1 MMPLPLSA
9 RKYLYPGLAAT
20 LLGAGLV
27 LIQVETAFAHSHY
40 LEMNLEQ
47 LMAIPVYAASKHQQT
62 IREAPS
68 SVTVIRAE
76 EIQRFGYRNFGEL
89 LRAVPGFYVSQNRG
103 STGFVGTRG
112 VNRTTDYGGRFLLQV
127 DGHRLTE
134 PVYGTLPNQQDFP
147 LNLDL
152 IERVEIV
159 RGPGSSLHGSNA
171 FFGIVN
177 VVTRKG
183 KDMDGVEAALSTGSL
198 STNTARLSYGTET
211 ETGVDVLL
219 SGTLYG
225 SSGNSDLYFPEFD
238 SAAGGTDGHARNI
251 DADHA
256 GSMFG
261 RVGYNGLTLTA
272 GHADRKKQIPSGRF
286 NAIFGDPGVTNEERR
301 TYASAEYAKT
311 LASDWEIL
319 ARGSYDRYYYEG
331 KIPMLSQQGE
341 PFDYR
346 TDIDARWL
354 RAELQASRSFGRH
367 RLTAGGE
374 YSSLY
379 DLNAHLFYEAQGYFL
394 GDRYRTDVEVV
405 NYGLYL
411 QDEFRVNDQLLFN
424 VGVRLDD
431 YDTFG
436 EAINPRLGLIYS
448 PWEKTTFKLLY
459 GRAFRAPTLSEMF
472 YQTGQDSRTIN
483 SFLDPEKITT
493 YEVIWEQRI
502 APWLQTSLSVYH
514 NDLSD
519 IIEFSPNADTIH
531 TYYYVNMGEA
541 IINGMEATLEVGTAK
556 GAKGRLSYAY
566 ADVDHEG
573 EATDNS
579 PRHLLKGGLLIPLGS
594 ERYTAALEAHYVSS
608 RYDRRG
614 VQAGDYWI
622 VNVNLFA
629 QPLGDSFDLSLGVY
643 NLFDEKYVDPAGSPP
658 FQTEQDGR
666 TARLKLTYR
675 F

>member
-1 MMPLPLSA
+1 MICA
-9 RKYLYPGLAAT
+9 E
-20 LLGAGLV
+20 
-27 LIQVETAFAHSHY
+27 IAFAHSHY
-40 LEMNLEQ
+40 LEMDLEQ

-68 SVTVIRAE
+68 SITVIRAE

-112 VNRTTDYGGRFLLQV
+112 INRTTDYRARFLVQV
-127 DGHRLTE
+127 DGHRLTD

-147 LNLDL
+147 LDLDL

-171 FFGIVN
+171 FVGIVN

-183 KDMDGVEAALSTGSL
+183 RDMDGVEAALSTGSL

-211 ETGVDVLL
+211 EAGVDVLL

-225 SSGNSDLYFPEFD
+225 SSGNNDLYFPEFD

-256 GSMFG
+256 GSVFG
-261 RVGYNGLTLTA
+261 RVGYKGLTLAA
-272 GHADRKKQIPSGRF
+272 GHADREKQIPSGRYD
-286 NAIFGDPGVTNEERR
+286 AIFGDPGVTNWEKR
-301 TYASAEYAKT
+301 TYVTAEYSQT

-319 ARGSYDRYYYEG
+319 ARGSFDRYFYAG
-331 KIPMLSQQGE
+331 TIPMLSQQGE
-341 PFDYR
+341 PFDYK

-374 YSSLY
+374 YHSLY
-379 DLNAHLFYEAQGYFL
+379 DLDAHLFYETQGYFL
-394 GDRYRTDVEVV
+394 GDRYRTDVEIAS
-405 NYGLYL
+405 YGLYL
-411 QDEFRVNDQLLFN
+411 QDEFRLNDKLLFN
-424 VGVRLDD
+424 VGIRLDE

-436 EAINPRLGLIYS
+436 ETINPRLGMIYL

-459 GRAFRAPTLSEMF
+459 GRAFRAPVLSELF
-472 YQTGQDSRTIN
+472 YQVENDSRNIN
-483 SFLDPEKITT
+483 PFLDPEKITI
-493 YEVIWEQRI
+493 YEAIWEQRI
-502 APWLQTSLSVYH
+502 TSWLQTSLSVYH
-514 NDLSD
+514 NDISNV
-519 IIEFSPNADTIH
+519 IEFSPTADTIN
-531 TYYYVNMGEA
+531 TYAYVNMGETTV
-541 IINGMEATLEVGTAK
+541 NGVEATVELGTAK
-556 GAKGRLSYAY
+556 GVRGRLSYAY
-566 ADVDHEG
+566 ADVDSDG
-573 EATDNS
+573 YVTDNS
-579 PRHLLKGGLLIPLGS
+579 PRHLLKGGMLIPLGS
-594 ERYTAALEAHYVSS
+594 ERYTAALEAHYISS
-608 RYDRRG
+608 RYDKRG
-614 VQAGDYWI
+614 METGDYWI
-622 VNVNLFA
+622 ANINLFA
-629 QPLGDSFDLSLGVY
+629 RPLGDNLDLSLGVY
-643 NLFDEKYVDPAGSPP
+643 NLFDEKYVDPASSLP